1 MSAKNQRLSEIWR
14 VLTSSTEISKP
25 TFAVYVVFVVRRM
38 SQFIGIKR
46 RVFRNVRKFVRMSL
60 EKMVM
65 MTSCWGV
72 DQSECATRR
81 MNQSDST
88 CVRKREASK
97 LRHQVLVCGR
107 WVYWMTLYFW
117 LIIMAP
123 LQLFWFVRMCVIV
136 IEMQC
141 VMQFERRKLRS
152 TNAVRKKKT
161 SMTWRWT
168 HCIVNNVSDWL
179 PLTSDVFP
187 AQIQYHVTSDV
198 K

>member
-97 LRHQVLVCGR
+97 LRHQVLGFQANFIKWPSNLLTDQNGADRGAVIGQKR
-107 WVYWMTLYFW
+107 RSSDVM
-117 LIIMAP
+117 M
-123 LQLFWFVRMCVIV
+123 QFVRQKLEMAITQSIFIQ
-136 IEMQC
+136 IEKLTPQYWIS
-141 VMQFERRKLRS
+141 RRARFNGQGPK
-152 TNAVRKKKT
+152 
-161 SMTWRWT
+161 
-168 HCIVNNVSDWL
+168 
-179 PLTSDVFP
+179 
-187 AQIQYHVTSDV
+187 
-198 K
+198 